1 MGTPAS
7 RDAYFETGLDIL
19 ANEGYGALKLSEVC
33 NRLGVTTG
41 SFYHFFKNW
50 GAYTEALLQY
60 WLKTRTVRQM
70 EAARAI
76 PDPFDR
82 VSLLIQVGLEL
93 PHGAESAIRTWSSV
107 SPEVRPI
114 QEEVDKNRYAIVYE
128 SAFELLG
135 NVEQAQGFA
144 SWAIYI
150 LIGYEQAAL
159 PHDVSSLGWVAQ
171 QMLDSLATQAG
182 LNVSGSLENQ

>member
-1 MGTPAS
+1 MATPAS
-7 RDAYFETGLDIL
+7 RDAYFETGLDVL

-50 GAYTEALLQY
+50 GAYTDALLQY
-60 WLKTRTVRQM
+60 WLKSRTVFEM
-70 EAARAI
+70 ENARAI
-76 PDPFDR
+76 SDPFER
-82 VSLLIQVGLEL
+82 VSLLIQVGLAL

-107 SPEVRPI
+107 NPEVRPI
-114 QEEVDKNRYAIVYE
+114 QEEVDKNRYSIVYE

-135 NVEQAQGFA
+135 NAEQAQGFA

-171 QMLDSLATQAG
+171 QMLDSLAAQAG
-182 LNVSGSLENQ
+182 LHAESSLENQ